1 MDAIEIGALSV
12 YPYGICA
19 AAGAAAMLLWAYF
32 RTNDRKNR
40 RALEYFALLALPL
53 GMFFAHLAYCLCDL
67 DWISDYFWETLADF
81 PGGGYLLFGALAGMT
96 AALFAATRLTGTS
109 FSTLADLL
117 AAPFLLFTALLTAGD
132 GLAGAGYGWK
142 VEDWFQ
148 ADNGMSLFTL
158 EDTSFFSGFPFA
170 VTDSVYGY
178 ANWAVFLP
186 IAIFLA
192 ISAFVLAR
200 RGTGV
205 KESPGGAAVR
215 AVSLY
220 AAVRVLYESL
230 RQDDT
235 LKWGFVRVN
244 QILGAVLILM
254 LLILCFFRMKRST
267 ENRDAGKQL
276 AGSLGI
282 FIAGVLLAGAM
293 EFALE
298 KKIGF
303 LEWMPMD
310 VCYVF
315 SAAGCALLF
324 FSCSRLRK
332 RAFGSGI
339 RKDGD

>member
-1 MDAIEIGALSV
+1 MEPIEIGSLSV

-19 AAGAAAMLLWAYF
+19 AAGALAMLLWAYF
-32 RTNDRKNR
+32 RTEDRKSR

-53 GMFFAHLAYCLCDL
+53 GVFFSHLAYCLCDL

-81 PGGGYLLFGALAGMT
+81 PGGGYLLFGALAGMA
-96 AALFAATRLTGTS
+96 AALFAASRLTGTS
-109 FSTLADLL
+109 FSSLADLL
-117 AAPFLLFTALLTAGD
+117 AAPFLLFTAVLTAGD
-132 GLAGAGYGWK
+132 GLAGFGYGWK

-148 ADNGMSLFTL
+148 ADNGMSLFAL

-186 IAIFLA
+186 VAVFLA
-192 ISAFVLAR
+192 AAAFVLAR
-200 RGTGV
+200 KASKGWET
-205 KESPGGAAVR
+205 PGGAAVQ
-215 AVSLY
+215 AVTLY

-244 QILGAVLILM
+244 QILGAVIILM
-254 LLILCFFRMKRST
+254 LIILCFFRMQR
-267 ENRDAGKQL
+267 NAGTRNAVKL
-276 AGSLGI
+276 LPGCLGI
-282 FIAGVLLAGAM
+282 FVSGVLLTGAM

-315 SAAGCALLF
+315 SAVGCFLLF
-324 FSCSRLRK
+324 LSCSRLRK

-339 RKDGD
+339 RKDGE